1 MKNHV
6 FDSGDAIKIRADD
19 GSVLIVQGI
28 DPGELTKDMFLF

>member
-6 FDSGDAIKIRADD
+6 FDSGDNIRIRADD
-19 GSVLIVQGI
+19 GSVLVVHGI

>member
-6 FDSGDAIKIRADD
+6 FDSGDTMKIRADD
-19 GSVLIVQGI
+19 GSVLVVHGS